1 MSETYKSVNK
11 ISAHAR
17 ISLSLSVQ
25 RGRGRLRMLL
35 ILALIAGAVWFVV
48 SHIKSPQTTSR
59 RNFMGAGPMTVN
71 TAVATR
77 GDISIYLNGL
87 GTVTP
92 LATVTVKPRVDGQ
105 LMKILFKEGQEVKAG
120 DVLAQIDPR
129 PFQVQLEQA
138 QGQMARDQALLQTAK
153 IDLQRYTTLYAQDS
167 IAKQQVDQQASL
179 VKQYEGALKT
189 DQAQIDTAKLQLT
202 YARVTAPVSGRLGL
216 RQVDPGNIVSTGDAN
231 GIVVITQLK
240 PINVVFSLPED
251 DLPSVMKQM
260 AGTKKLIVDAFD
272 RAQTT
277 QLASGTLTTVDN
289 QIDPT
294 TGSVKLKA
302 EFANADEALFPNQ
315 FVNVRMLLQVE
326 HGVTLLPSAAIQ
338 QGSNGAYVYVV
349 NPDSTVTLR
358 QIKTGAVQG
367 ENTAVTSGLAV
378 GETVVTDG
386 VDRLSEGSKVVSASA
401 VPSTDAAPEK
411 PKAGRRHH
419 PAH

>member
-1 MSETYKSVNK
+1 MNEVHEPVRETL
-11 ISAHAR
+11 ARTPAR
-17 ISLSLSVQ
+17 IRGQL
-25 RGRGRLRMLL
+25 GRGRLWMLL
-35 ILALIAGAVWFVV
+35 IVALMAVAVWFVV
-48 SHIKSPQTTSR
+48 AHKKAPQVASR

-105 LMKILFKEGQEVKAG
+105 LMKILFQEGQEVKAG
-120 DVLAQIDPR
+120 DALAQIDPR

-138 QGQMARDQALLQTAK
+138 QGQLARDQALLQTAK

-216 RQVDPGNIVSTGDAN
+216 RQVDPGNIVSTSDAN
-231 GIVVITQLK
+231 GIVVITKLK

-251 DLPSVMKQM
+251 DLPGVLKQL
-260 AGTKKLIVDAFD
+260 GGPEKLAVDAYD
-272 RAQTT
+272 RAQTVK
-277 QLASGTLTTVDN
+277 LASGTLTTVDN

-302 EFANADEALFPNQ
+302 EFANADESLFPNQ

-349 NPDSTVTLR
+349 KPDSTVTLR

-367 ENTAVTSGLAV
+367 EDTAITSGLAV

-386 VDRLSEGSKVVSASA
+386 VDRLSEGSKVVSAQAAATDA
-401 VPSTDAAPEK
+401 VPENPAKAGGHRRHAAP
-411 PKAGRRHH
+411 
-419 PAH
+419 